1 MLLKN
6 EQKVIIPVKYFIKYM
21 FRNTCSATHKIIPR
35 FISQSG
41 EERKFF
47 FSQDSKQILL
57 EKMQWIIQAEAVS
70 ELLYFH
76 KSREFQSLW

>member
-1 MLLKN
+1 
-6 EQKVIIPVKYFIKYM
+6 M
-21 FRNTCSATHKIIPR
+21 FCNTCSATHKVIPR

-41 EERKFF
+41 EERKIFF
-47 FSQDSKQILL
+47 CQDSKTNIAG
-57 EKMQWIIQAEAVS
+57 KMQWIIQAEAVS